1 MIQRR
6 VEIQLISEAFKRYC
20 RENNLRFNCDSKSF
34 LNCTIFDISI
44 RVLDERVEN
53 IFSKNLI
60 IPTPSV
66 IYNIQFSRFTILK
79 RIFSANPVGSKCHLA
94 RARNDS

>member
-1 MIQRR
+1 MIQK
-6 VEIQLISEAFKRYC
+6 V
-20 RENNLRFNCDSKSF
+20 
-34 LNCTIFDISI
+34 LNYTIFDISI

-66 IYNIQFSRFTILK
+66 IYN
-79 RIFSANPVGSKCHLA
+79 V
-94 RARNDS
+94 